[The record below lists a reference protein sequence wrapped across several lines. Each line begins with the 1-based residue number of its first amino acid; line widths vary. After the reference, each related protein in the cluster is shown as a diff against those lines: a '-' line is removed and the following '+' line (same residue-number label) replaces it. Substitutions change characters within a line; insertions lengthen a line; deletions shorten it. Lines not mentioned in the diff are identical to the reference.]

1 MSATVATGAANRRQP
16 TRKHWIYLEN
26 GSDGNA
32 IAAAEL
38 SRAANLPLIVAE
50 LLVARGVRTTEDVDR
65 FLHPQLDHLLDPYRM
80 SGMREAVPR
89 VQQAIQNREPIL
101 IYGDYDVDGTTATVL
116 LKTAIEML
124 GGEVR
129 FHVPHRVKEGYGM
142 RDEVLET
149 AAAEGVRLVISVDTG
164 IRAFAAARAAQSLGL
179 DLIVTDHHLP
189 EIDPIS
195 GTNIPH
201 ALAVLNPNHPGC
213 TYPCKHLCGAGV
225 AFKLAQALLEAHDAE
240 RARTKIL
247 PSFLKILAIAT
258 VADAVPLLGENR
270 TFVALG
276 LDGLRRPVNAGLR
289 ELMKAANLDPSQR
302 KLTPVDI
309 AFRIAPRINAAGR
322 MDIASDVVELFTTR
336 HPQRAQELAEKLERL
351 NTDRREAEAGILAQI
366 EERLK
371 DPAFEQ
377 ARCIVMDGEGWH
389 RGIIGILASRIVDQT
404 GKPALVITHEAEAS
418 SPNCTLASNALQNG
432 VILSGAHSAESK
444 DLLLSVDQQ
453 EPRVPHTIAP
463 TLCDT
468 GAPNARDVRALGW
481 NSTGEQAPNPAK
493 NGVHSEAE
501 ENRTAHGSGRSIPS
515 FHLLNAIET
524 CHDLFT
530 RYGGHAHAVGFSLP
544 SSAVPELRQRLETY
558 ARANLAEDKLG
569 SPLTIHASLPLDR
582 ITPALFTW
590 LRRMEPCGMGNEEPV
605 FAAQNV
611 RVASAPRFIKD
622 KHIRLQLAQGPR
634 AITFPAIGW
643 HWAERIREMKIEQD
657 SILHL
662 AYKLREN
669 DHPEFG
675 GLELEI
681 CDIEI
686 AH

>member
-1 MSATVATGAANRRQP
+1 VSAIVATGAAARRQP
-16 TRKHWIYLEN
+16 TRKHWIYNQN
-26 GSDGNA
+26 GSDIHA

-50 LLVARGVRTTEDVDR
+50 LLIARGVRTAEDVDR
-65 FLHPQLDHLLDPYRM
+65 FLHPQLDHLHDPYKM
-80 SGMREAVPR
+80 SGMQAAVPR
-89 VQQAIQNREPIL
+89 VQLAIQNREPIL

-129 FHVPHRVKEGYGM
+129 FHVPHRLKEGYGM
-142 RDEVLET
+142 RDEILET

-164 IRAFAAARAAQSLGL
+164 IRAFAAARAAQALGL

-189 EIDPIS
+189 ETDPIS
-195 GTNIPH
+195 GTNVPH
-201 ALAVLNPNHPGC
+201 ALAVLNPNHPDC

-225 AFKLAQALLEAHDAE
+225 AFKLAQALLESHDAE
-240 RARTKIL
+240 RARSKIL

-258 VADAVPLLGENR
+258 VADAVPMLGENR

-302 KLTPVDI
+302 KLTPIDI

-336 HPQRAQELAEKLERL
+336 QPQRAQELAEKLERL
-351 NTDRREAEAGILAQI
+351 NTDRREAEANILTQI

-404 GKPALVITHEAEAS
+404 GKPALVITHEEA
-418 SPNCTLASNALQNG
+418 
-432 VILSGAHSAESK
+432 
-444 DLLLSVDQQ
+444 
-453 EPRVPHTIAP
+453 
-463 TLCDT
+463 
-468 GAPNARDVRALGW
+468 
-481 NSTGEQAPNPAK
+481 
-493 NGVHSEAE
+493 
-501 ENRTAHGSGRSIPS
+501 AHGSGRSIPN

-530 RYGGHAHAVGFSLP
+530 RFGGHAHAVGFSLP
-544 SSAVPELRQRLETY
+544 SSAVPELRERLETY
-558 ARANLAEDKLG
+558 AKANLAEDKLG
-569 SPLTIHASLPLDR
+569 SPLTIHANLPLDR

-611 RVASAPRFIKD
+611 RVASPPRFIKD
-622 KHIRLQLAQGPR
+622 KHVRLQLAQGLR

-643 HWAERIREMKIEQD
+643 HWAERIREMNIEQD

-681 CDIEI
+681 ADIAL

>member
-1 MSATVATGAANRRQP
+1 MSATVATRRP
-16 TRKHWIYLEN
+16 LTRKHWVHLEN
-26 GSDGNA
+26 GSDSNPT
-32 IAAAEL
+32 AAAEL

-65 FLHPQLDHLLDPYRM
+65 FLNPQLAHLHDPYLM
-80 SGMREAVPR
+80 SGMNVAVPR
-89 VQQAIQNREPIL
+89 VQQAIVNREPIL

-124 GGEVR
+124 NGEVR
-129 FHVPHRVKEGYGM
+129 FHVPHRLKEGYGM

-149 AAAEGVRLVISVDTG
+149 AAGDGVRLVISVDTG
-164 IRAFAAARAAQSLGL
+164 IRAFAAARAAHALGL

-189 EIDPIS
+189 EIDPVS
-195 GTNIPH
+195 GTNVPQ
-201 ALAVLNPNHPGC
+201 ALAVLNPNQPDC
-213 TYPCKHLCGAGV
+213 SYPCKHLCGAGV

-302 KLTPVDI
+302 KLTPIDI

-336 HPQRAQELAEKLERL
+336 QPQRAQELAEKLERL
-351 NTDRREAEAGILAQI
+351 NTDRRETEAGILTQI

-404 GKPALVITHEAEAS
+404 GKPALVITHEEA
-418 SPNCTLASNALQNG
+418 
-432 VILSGAHSAESK
+432 
-444 DLLLSVDQQ
+444 
-453 EPRVPHTIAP
+453 
-463 TLCDT
+463 
-468 GAPNARDVRALGW
+468 
-481 NSTGEQAPNPAK
+481 
-493 NGVHSEAE
+493 
-501 ENRTAHGSGRSIPS
+501 AHGSGRSIPS

-544 SSAVPELRQRLETY
+544 SSAVPELRQRLENY
-558 ARANLAEDKLG
+558 ALANLSEDALG
-569 SPLTIHASLPLDR
+569 SPLTIHANLPLDR

-611 RVASAPRFIKD
+611 RVASSPRYIKD
-622 KHIRLQLAQGPR
+622 KHVRLQLAQGPR

-643 HWAERIREMKIEQD
+643 HWAERIRSMNIEQD

-681 CDIEI
+681 CDIEL